1 MTDENSALLGID
13 SLETGYGKKQVL
25 FGVSIKIS
33 EGEIVALIGPNGSGK
48 STTLKTICGLLPIW
62 KGALSFNGTRINGS
76 SPAQNVARGI
86 TFAPQGNRVFD
97 DLSVMENLE
106 IGGYQLKRKLLR
118 ERIDQVLEMF
128 PALKKP
134 LRRDAGKLSGGEQQ
148 QLAVARALI
157 PEPKLLMLDEPS
169 LGLSPNLVRAVLDKI
184 VELNKENNVSILIVE
199 QKVREVLNICD
210 RVYSLKL
217 GRIAFEGQPDEL
229 KEDRAKLKELFL

>member
-1 MTDENSALLGID
+1 MSKLLEIKD
-13 SLETGYGKKQVL
+13 LETGYGKKQVV
-25 FGVSIKIS
+25 FGVSMQIS

-48 STTLKTICGLLPIW
+48 STTLKTICGLLPVW
-62 KGALSFNGTRINGS
+62 KGELSFNGTRTNGS

-86 TFAPQGNRVFD
+86 TYAPQGNRVFD

-106 IGGYQLKRKLLR
+106 IGGYQLKRKVLK
-118 ERIDQVLEMF
+118 ERIEQVLEMF

-134 LRRDAGKLSGGEQQ
+134 LRREAGKLSGGEQQ
-148 QLAVARALI
+148 LLAVARALV

-169 LGLSPNLVRAVLDKI
+169 LGLSPNLVRTVMDKI
-184 VELNKENNVSILIVE
+184 VELNKENKVSILIVE

-217 GRIAFEGQPDEL
+217 GKIAFDGLPNEL